1 MCVSKESDAIN
12 CIDDARLPECIT
24 ELFYRLNLR
33 NSSGLKYSLEEGG
46 ATKSRIIRTNVDG
59 ETKRSA
65 NIWEEGPV
73 YYYSATAY
81 AYLVSSSSW
90 PLEFLLSDHVSP
102 STMDL
107 PREQLV
113 EKQLSAERACR
124 RAGIGGLRERSSIKI
139 AVRCSW
145 PCLLQSSPRLFL
157 PTFLPSFLPSFLP
170 PLCAAAVVG
179 IDPIK
184 YDPRP
189 GSATTSRVTLFRV
202 FLPSLSPHIVH
213 ADRAT
218 ITIPFRKF
226 ANDKYP
232 R

>member
-12 CIDDARLPECIT
+12 CIDDARLPECIA

-33 NSSGLKYSLEEGG
+33 NSSGLEYSLEEGG
-46 ATKSRIIRTNVDG
+46 ATKSWIIRTNVDG

-157 PTFLPSFLPSFLP
+157 PTFLPSFLP

-184 YDPRP
+184 YDPQP
-189 GSATTSRVTLFRV
+189 GSATTSRVLYFISR
-202 FLPSLSPHIVH
+202 LPPLSLPPYCARRSG
-213 ADRAT
+213 
-218 ITIPFRKF
+218 
-226 ANDKYP
+226 NDNDTVSQICQ